1 MIFSFGRFH
10 SRDVPLV
17 DICLHDMTILFLS
30 IALFSTYHSNI
41 PTRKRVLIPSPLNF
55 VNIDIASVFDI
66 LPHAC
71 LTAQNLLPVT
81 FQNLLIL
88 KSAFTYTSQ
97 GLNRKKSSS
106 SVIKRNRFP
115 SSLASAN
122 LGAVALPVSSSLG
135 PNGPTV
141 IDITGCIMCQLCHVE
156 V

>member
-1 MIFSFGRFH
+1 MIRCPGLIYAPLTFSTFFPRFFLLFSKHFEGIMIFSFGRFH

-97 GLNRKKSSS
+97 GLR
-106 SVIKRNRFP
+106 
-115 SSLASAN
+115 
-122 LGAVALPVSSSLG
+122 
-135 PNGPTV
+135 
-141 IDITGCIMCQLCHVE
+141 
-156 V
+156 